1 MTAVSGKSESLNSRR
16 NKIGEGG
23 TFDATFSNGS
33 LAAVGIVV
41 GSSLAFII
49 GWANNSLPRQWN
61 DAFAMVP
68 LLVGT
73 LIQMKSLME
82 LLNPSALRE
91 ARYLSAKNHFLLGF
105 SITAIGAA
113 AAIVRGIL
121 RSAQPE

>member
-1 MTAVSGKSESLNSRR
+1 MTAVSGKSDSLNSRR

-23 TFDATFSNGS
+23 RFDATFSNGS

-68 LLVGT
+68 LLVGV
-73 LIQMKSLME
+73 LIQMKSLVE